1 MPRGGA
7 SRSRASLG
15 RLSTCSASIHVGS
28 TGRPSRQWLLRHR
41 LGAREL
47 ERARRTF
54 APQCEPNLFHA
65 RAKLLARRCEHRIT
79 HRSMS
84 SSSSLTSSRNRHG
97 EYIRAHPARALIA
110 RAQWVTVV
118 LLPVD
123 AVRGVGDPLEVVM
136 DGPLRGEEHASS
148 RRLAPSHRSARM
160 WASCKGGT
168 RARASSCGLRSGT
181 ARSVATKHL
190 LRYFEEGSSPRRVR
204 RVE

>member
-1 MPRGGA
+1 MPHGLSRGGV

-15 RLSTCSASIHVGS
+15 RLSTCSTSIRAGPA
-28 TGRPSRQWLLRHR
+28 GRRPSRQRLLRHR

-123 AVRGVGDPLEVVM
+123 AVRGVGDPLEVVV
-136 DGPLRGEEHASS
+136 DGPVRGEEHASS
-148 RRLAPSHRSARM
+148 PRRLDA
-160 WASCKGGT
+160 
-168 RARASSCGLRSGT
+168 
-181 ARSVATKHL
+181 V
-190 LRYFEEGSSPRRVR
+190 
-204 RVE
+204 